1 MAVKARLFQLV
12 HRSLPAKPGVDGAI
26 GAILMA
32 PGPLHGRQV
41 KNFVAEYGALEQS
54 LSRAQ
59 SVNNREALADLI
71 DRMRDM
77 ERRIRFVPEGMA

>member
-1 MAVKARLFQLV
+1 MSARLFQLV
-12 HRSLPAKPGVDGAI
+12 RGKLPAKSCAGESAI
-26 GAILMA
+26 GALLMA